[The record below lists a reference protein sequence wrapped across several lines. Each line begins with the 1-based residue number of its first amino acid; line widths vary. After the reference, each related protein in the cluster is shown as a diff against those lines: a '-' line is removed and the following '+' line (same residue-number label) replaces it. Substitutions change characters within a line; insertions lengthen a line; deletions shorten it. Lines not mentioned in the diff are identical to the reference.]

1 MASVRKRKMARSL
14 VKKSTKRV
22 KDKQRNIKITSHP
35 VMAEHWDKKLTL
47 KQNYKRLGL
56 THRLGKPAGGGEA
69 KVQTLT
75 EYRKQKEEKENRQ
88 KVEPSAIEN
97 ETDPA
102 KIPEGEARLIRDPE
116 TNEVV
121 KIIYGTMKVVNSE
134 GDDTPEASVIEE
146 LQKYAQEHAGARKVK
161 KLTEREEEWMSKLH
175 AKYGEDYEKMRWDQK
190 LNPIFLS
197 SGQLK
202 KKMALWKSTVN

>member
-14 VKKSTKRV
+14 VKKNTKRV
-22 KDKQRNIKITSHP
+22 KDKQRNIKMSAHP
-35 VMAEHWDKKLTL
+35 VMREHWDNKLTL

-69 KVQTLT
+69 RIESLT
-75 EYRKQKEEKENRQ
+75 EYRKAKEEEEARQ

-102 KIPEGEARLIRDPE
+102 KIPEGEARLIRDPD
-116 TNEVV
+116 TKEVV
-121 KIIYGTMKVVNSE
+121 EIIYGTMKTTSFD
-134 GDDTPEASVIEE
+134 GDAPERSIIDD
-146 LQKYAQEHAGARKVK
+146 LQKYNDEHAGKKKAK
-161 KLTEREEEWMSKLH
+161 KLTEREHEWIGMLH
-175 AKYGEDYEKMRWDQK
+175 AKYGEDYEKMRWDQR
-190 LNPIFLS
+190 LNPTFVTT
-197 SGQLK
+197 GQLK